1 MKAKKVASKKPT
13 IKKVAAKKVVAPK
26 KEAVKAVSKSVVPV
40 KEMKS
45 KVKKAVIAVDL
56 SEEAKEKQ
64 KVIEKYAQKS
74 GDTGS
79 PEVQVALLSYK
90 IGRLAEH
97 LNQNKKD
104 NHSRRGLLKV
114 VAKRRR
120 ILNYLQKLN
129 EDRYKVLIGSLS
141 LKK

>member
-1 MKAKKVASKKPT
+1 MKAKKV
-13 IKKVAAKKVVAPK
+13 VAKKTSVKKAVAPK
-26 KEAVKAVSKSVVPV
+26 KAPVVKVTKAEKKLV
-40 KEMKS
+40 KVMKS
-45 KVKKAVIAVDL
+45 KVKKVIAAVDL
-56 SEEAKEKQ
+56 SDEAKEKQ

-90 IGRLAEH
+90 IGRLSEH

>member
-1 MKAKKVASKKPT
+1 MKNLP
-13 IKKVAAKKVVAPK
+13 
-26 KEAVKAVSKSVVPV
+26 
-40 KEMKS
+40 
-45 KVKKAVIAVDL
+45 DD
-56 SEEAKEKQ
+56 KQ
-64 KVIEKYAQKS
+64 KIIEKFAQRK

-90 IGRLAEH
+90 IVKLAGH
-97 LNQNKKD
+97 LDENKKD

-120 ILNYLQKLN
+120 ILNYLQKI
-129 EDRYKVLIGSLS
+129 DGKRYKKLITDLS